1 MLSTQSQEKGNY
13 AVSFR
18 NASINNVQ
26 HTKTIITIT
35 PINNV
40 KKISDLN

>member
-26 HTKTIITIT
+26 HTKTITIT